1 MSRGGGTPNC
11 SCGNHQPTTLA
22 PVLQTVWEDR
32 WVLQKKPYMSAD
44 TWELLERKWAAVDAG
59 EVDEADRYSDLIKR
73 RVKQDKEEHVLEQL
87 ETINGNPL
95 LLTLFLHVCISHFKM
110 VGTRLM
116 ILLSASLS
124 WILFFHV

>member
-87 ETINGNPL
+87 ETITSQGYKWDGLKRLRDKFTPTFTKFKDADRN
-95 LLTLFLHVCISHFKM
+95 HVPFKN
-110 VGTRLM
+110 
-116 ILLSASLS
+116 
-124 WILFFHV
+124 